1 MKKIEKIILVLT
13 LVLCIS
19 SITNSKSVYAADKY
33 IKVNEF
39 ASEIIKA
46 LDLTPV
52 SPSEDVHKLIEL
64 GIIKEREFKNYDEY
78 LTRGDAL
85 VILSRADDY
94 INNPEI
100 SDWLIQT
107 VINKR
112 ISDIKDAPAEK
123 RVDIAKGYIKG
134 FMKGYFNGYYI
145 TNRNMKINNKI
156 TRAGALNCI
165 KMIKDTSLR
174 AKISPDGQVI
184 RTTNL
189 PKNADKFDYILESF
203 PNKFYERQFEFM
215 LYDLYKEADYKDN
228 YAYPVE
234 MKNRN
239 FRNWYNEWPLI
250 EEMNKHLYDWQAL
263 AERYLNYL
271 FNVDY
276 RTVNDEWIEGLASLY
291 SRSNLDKAELVR
303 EFYIKDMKANRVIV
317 ESDIIAVEPST
328 FYKDRNYCMRAY
340 VRYRVFA
347 DNVNVD
353 HAKIIYSAYYP
364 YLKDLKSGE
373 WREGIFDIR
382 FGTNNGSS
390 GDGSDFTID
399 IRTAINDD
407 YNVPYYKK

>member
-1 MKKIEKIILVLT
+1 MKKIKELCLILL
-13 LVLCIS
+13 LVIMFFGG
-19 SITNSKSVYAADKY
+19 TKQADAADKY

-39 ASEIIKA
+39 ASEIVKT
-46 LDLTPV
+46 LGFTTD
-52 SPSEDVHKLIEL
+52 SPSENINILVNL
-64 GIIKEREFKNYDEY
+64 GIIKAGDFKDYNSY

-94 INNPEI
+94 LNKPEI
-100 SDWLIQT
+100 SDWLVQT
-107 VINKR
+107 VIEKR
-112 ISDIKDAPAEK
+112 ISDIKKADPSK
-123 RVDIAKGYIKG
+123 REDIARGYIKG

-145 TNRNMKINNKI
+145 TNREMKINNKI
-156 TRAGALNCI
+156 TRDGALNCI

-174 AKISPDGQVI
+174 AKISPDGQLI
-184 RTTNL
+184 RTKNL
-189 PKNADKFDYILESF
+189 PKNADKYEYILESF

-215 LYDLYKEADYKDN
+215 LYDKYKNPDYKDN

-234 MKNRN
+234 MKNQT
-239 FRNWYNEWPLI
+239 FRNWYEEWPLI
-250 EEMNKHLYDWQAL
+250 EEMNKYLYDWQAL

-276 RTVNDEWIEGLASLY
+276 RTVDDEWIKGLASVFPK
-291 SRSNLDKAELVR
+291 SNRNEEEDIKN
-303 EFYIKDMKANRVIV
+303 FYINKIKENRVIV

-328 FYKDRNYCMRAY
+328 FYMDYDYCMRAY
-340 VRYRVFA
+340 VRYRIIA

-353 HAKIIYSAYYP
+353 HGKLIYSSWYP
-364 YLKDLKSGE
+364 RLNNLKSGE

-390 GDGSDFTID
+390 GDGSDFRIEF
-399 IRTAINDD
+399 RTYFIDD